1 MPAKLYRPRPSRVRA
16 TLYISADILEEAR
29 NAAVHLAGN
38 PLRLTLAKLADDAL
52 RAELDRLK
60 REFNDG
66 QEFPPRQD
74 DLRGGR
80 PIAA

>member
-1 MPAKLYRPRPSRVRA
+1 MPAKLYRPKPARVRA

-38 PLRLTLAKLADDAL
+38 PLRLTLAKLADAAL
-52 RAELDRLK
+52 RAELERLK
-60 REFNDG
+60 HEFNDG
-66 QEFPPRQD
+66 KDFPQRED

>member
-1 MPAKLYRPRPSRVRA
+1 MPAKLYSPKTPRVRA
-16 TLYISADILEEAR
+16 TLYISADVLEEAR
-29 NAAVHLAGN
+29 NAAVHFAGN
-38 PLRLTLAKLADDAL
+38 PLRLTLAKLADAAL
-52 RAELDRLK
+52 RAELERLK

-66 QEFPPRQD
+66 KDFPQREE

>member
-1 MPAKLYRPRPSRVRA
+1 MKPRIHRPSPGRVRA
-16 TLYISADILEEAR
+16 TLYISAEILEEAR

-38 PLRLTLAKLADDAL
+38 PLRMTLAKLADSAL

-60 REFNDG
+60 QEHNDG
-66 QEFPPRQD
+66 QDFPQRDD